1 MRQLT
6 LEEFQLKLNNIHP
19 KEKLKAL
26 NYSGDSE
33 ECDVQC
39 ITCGTIY
46 RKRAGC
52 FKDKRK
58 VSICKKC
65 FPTQPNTLKENYVP
79 RKGYSLIGEYT
90 GMQNKVLMRHDI
102 CGFIWEIKPNN
113 LENGKGCP
121 KCNRKVSKGEQRI
134 IEWLKNHNINYVAQ
148 KKMDIE
154 GHHLSFDFYLP
165 EQDLYIE
172 YNGEQHYNPVAFF
185 GGEEKF
191 KKQVE
196 YDNLK
201 KNFLRDKLLIISYLD
216 FDKIE
221 SILESSTTIPD
232 GSTL

>member
-1 MRQLT
+1 MRRLT
-6 LEEFQLKLNNIHP
+6 LEEFQLKLNDIHP

-26 NYSGDSE
+26 NYNGDSK

-39 ITCGTIY
+39 VTCNTIY
-46 RKRAGC
+46 RKKANL

-58 VSICKKC
+58 ISICKKC
-65 FPTQPNTLKENYVP
+65 FPTHPNTLKENYVP
-79 RKGYSLIGEYT
+79 RQGYSLIGKYT
-90 GMQNKVLMRHDI
+90 GMQNKVLMRHNA
-102 CGFIWEIKPNN
+102 CGFIWETKPNN

-121 KCNRKVSKGEQRI
+121 KCNRKISKGEQKI
-134 IEWLKNHNINYVAQ
+134 IKWLKDYDINYTTQ
-148 KKMDIE
+148 KKIDIE

-165 EQDLYIE
+165 EYDLYIE

-201 KNFLRDKLLIISYLD
+201 KNFLKDKLLVISYLD
-216 FDKIE
+216 FNKIE
-221 SILESSTTIPD
+221 SILESSTTIPN